1 MSSVVTERHDKKAQ
15 AGVLRLSADGAIR
28 VSATRDDENG
38 DDEDEDDDDDD
49 DEKDDATRANER
61 YTADRVQGRVAEW
74 RPAKHPYPRATLRR
88 RVIAEHGVLVHLQ
101 SHQEKKRELKE
112 A

>member
-38 DDEDEDDDDDD
+38 DDEDEDEDEDEDD
-49 DEKDDATRANER
+49 DEEDDVTRANEIQQ
-61 YTADRVQGRVAEW
+61 TGFKAEW
-74 RPAKHPYPRATLRR
+74 QSGVRR
-88 RVIAEHGVLVHLQ
+88 SIHIHGRRYGDVL
-101 SHQEKKRELKE
+101 SPSM
-112 A
+112 AF